1 MAETITTTIHDA
13 FPAVMKKMRGVI
25 TIGACIVFF
34 LFGLVCVT
42 QVRNILCLSVIVA
55 IMFIVG

>member
-1 MAETITTTIHDA
+1 MFPMAETITTTIHDA

-25 TIGACIVFF
+25 TVGACIVFF

-42 QVRNILCLSVIVA
+42 QVRIFFSIYVLV
-55 IMFIVG
+55 